1 MAAAAAAAADHTLTH
16 LSGIDRGKRREMNTV
31 LVTRREMSTGLV
43 TRRIESTP
51 RTVAASCI
59 RPSALNTMHREQLQT
74 GLLAEGGLVE
84 SMTERMTEGRS
95 SGLALAAS
103 Y

>member
-1 MAAAAAAAADHTLTH
+1 
-16 LSGIDRGKRREMNTV
+16 MN
-31 LVTRREMSTGLV
+31 TGLV

-59 RPSALNTMHREQLQT
+59 RPSEQNTMNREQLRT
-74 GLLAEGGLVE
+74 GLLLVEGLLVEEGLVE
-84 SMTERMTEGRS
+84 SMTERMTEDRS
-95 SGLALAAS
+95 SGPALAAS

>member
-1 MAAAAAAAADHTLTH
+1 
-16 LSGIDRGKRREMNTV
+16 MN
-31 LVTRREMSTGLV
+31 TGLV

-59 RPSALNTMHREQLQT
+59 RPSEQNMMNREQLRT
-74 GLLAEGGLVE
+74 GLLVEGLLVEEGLVE
-84 SMTERMTEGRS
+84 SMTERMTEDRS
-95 SGLALAAS
+95 SGPAFAAS